1 MYTQNYIIVC
11 FSDCAVKK
19 ESEAAQDDDAARALW
34 EMSVK
39 MVGLQK

>member
-1 MYTQNYIIVC
+1 MYNQNDLIIC

-19 ESEAAQDDDAARALW
+19 ESEAAQDDEAARALW